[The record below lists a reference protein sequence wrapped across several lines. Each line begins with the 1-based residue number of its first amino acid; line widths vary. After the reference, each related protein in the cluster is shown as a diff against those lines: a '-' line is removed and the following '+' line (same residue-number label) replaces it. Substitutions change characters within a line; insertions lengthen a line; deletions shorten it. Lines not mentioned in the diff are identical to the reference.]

1 MEKLRLSVEELEV
14 ESYATVKEPARPGTV
29 RGHESS
35 VNPDCSFFYT
45 CVIRTCTVNAQCA

>member
-1 MEKLRLSVEELEV
+1 MRKLKLVLDELKV
-14 ESYATVKEPARPGTV
+14 ESYATVNEAATAGTV
-29 RGHESS
+29 RAHDST

>member
-1 MEKLRLSVEELEV
+1 MEKLKLSLEELKV
-14 ESYATVKEPARPGTV
+14 ESYATAGEPAGAGTV
-29 RGHESS
+29 RGHEST